1 MKIVVMTYLGK
12 LEQYHSSFYHRTPPR
27 LILPSQIL
35 LCIWKSKHHHELFS
49 WIGHLVFLT
58 SNFHH
63 IPLLKNSSFIT
74 LILKSPY
81 HTWANRDPLKVPV
94 VSIAMYQ
101 AVPQPL
107 VPSYTAKLVHCP
119 SVLCCLVRVLP
130 PILYFRE
137 VVWVTLPNSCHKMTQ
152 RLNIPQ
158 YSVKSN
164 LYRLGYLRS
173 TVHFYI

>member
-63 IPLLKNSSFIT
+63 IPLLKYSLFIT
-74 LILKSPY
+74 LISKPSTILEQIGTLWRSQWSPLQC
-81 HTWANRDPLKVPV
+81 TKLF
-94 VSIAMYQ
+94 
-101 AVPQPL
+101 
-107 VPSYTAKLVHCP
+107 PSLLYPRTQLNLYTAPLYCV
-119 SVLCCLVRVLP
+119 VLYGSFRPFFISGRLSGSHF
-130 PILYFRE
+130 PIA
-137 VVWVTLPNSCHKMTQ
+137 VTKWHK
-152 RLNIPQ
+152 
-158 YSVKSN
+158 
-164 LYRLGYLRS
+164 G
-173 TVHFYI
+173 